1 MTKLSLRRDERGNS
15 VIELALVLPILS
27 SMLVGMVDLSRGFA
41 MKLATQQAAQRSIEK
56 VMQTT
61 ASTTVIDSL
70 KAEAAGAASVATS
83 AVAVDFWLECNG
95 VRQMSYDSTC
105 PSGQTYAR
113 YLSVDVTKIYTPM
126 FAFKFAGASS
136 DGTYTLHGIAGVRT
150 Q

>member
-41 MKLATQQAAQRSIEK
+41 MKLSTQQAAQRSIEK

-61 ASTTVIDSL
+61 ASSTVIDSL
-70 KAEAAGAASVATS
+70 KAEAADAAGVATS

-95 VRQMSYDSTC
+95 VRQTSYDSSC
-105 PSGQTYAR
+105 PAGQTYAR

-136 DGTYTLHGIAGVRT
+136 DGTYTLHGIAGIRT